1 MHEDPKSG
9 SRFYRE
15 ACTVKT
21 AYSDE
26 SSSSSSQVASSDID
40 PELSAD
46 DSSGSELSESE
57 LETDYETSPSSSP
70 RTQSVKSEGY
80 HLAAG
85 DNVLVSHGGTDGSR
99 LEWCFD
105 EALPFPNATCNK
117 PDVVYS
123 IPATVALVTPA
134 VAILES
140 YVRGIPVSLIA
151 DPAAITCH
159 EWSELHVGKKVAAR
173 AVGNIEDSTLLL
185 VIKLQPLWRKAL
197 PRAVLPDAA
206 TQTISTGPV
215 LAASLLVE

>member
-1 MHEDPKSG
+1 MVD
-9 SRFYRE
+9 
-15 ACTVKT
+15 
-21 AYSDE
+21 
-26 SSSSSSQVASSDID
+26 
-40 PELSAD
+40 
-46 DSSGSELSESE
+46 
-57 LETDYETSPSSSP
+57 TD
-70 RTQSVKSEGY
+70 V
-80 HLAAG
+80 
-85 DNVLVSHGGTDGSR
+85 SR

-105 EALPFPNATCNK
+105 EALPFANATCNK

-151 DPAAITCH
+151 DPAATTCH

-185 VIKLQPLWRKAL
+185 VIKLQPLWRKAV